1 MKIEYRHG
9 TSPGEAYE
17 KIDGLL
23 TALERRHGGQVSKAQ
38 RSWNEAKDKMEF
50 SLEVRGMGLSG
61 DLQLV
66 DDRAIME
73 IKLPFLARAFSSRI
87 EGTMREE
94 LDKLFK

>member
-9 TSPGEAYE
+9 ASPGEAYE

-23 TALERRHGGQVSKAQ
+23 TALERRYGDQVSKA
-38 RSWNEAKDKMEF
+38 RKSWNEAKNRMEF

-61 DLQLV
+61 DLSLV
-66 DDRAIME
+66 GDRAVME
-73 IKLPFLARAFSSRI
+73 IKLPLLARAFSGRI
-87 EGTMREE
+87 ESTMREE